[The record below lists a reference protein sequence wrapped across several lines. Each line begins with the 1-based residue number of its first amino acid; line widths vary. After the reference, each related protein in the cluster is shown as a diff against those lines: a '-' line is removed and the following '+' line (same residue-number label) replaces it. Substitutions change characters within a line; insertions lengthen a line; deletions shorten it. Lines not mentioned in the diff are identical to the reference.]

1 LLFEYFFAVHPKGN
15 LVSLMVLQK
24 PVTYGYGF
32 HSAAAH
38 EAAKEMDP
46 TKQANMK
53 RLFSG
58 HQLAI
63 LESRMNY
70 RSDEDM
76 LKHGV
81 YCEGGCHSPIVR
93 GGMRLGGVPKV

>member
-1 LLFEYFFAVHPKGN
+1 
-15 LVSLMVLQK
+15 MVLQK
-24 PVTYGYGF
+24 PVTCGYSF

-70 RSDEDM
+70 CSDEDM
-76 LKHGV
+76 LKHMGF
-81 YCEGGCHSPIVR
+81 IVR
-93 GGMRLGGVPKV
+93 GDVILLSFVGA